1 MTTTPIIKRSRKF
14 PIRVADIMSTPPIT
28 AKEDTPVEEVA
39 KIMNENNI
47 GSVMIVDSGGSLT
60 GIITERDLIFAIA
73 NGKIGKSLPAYM
85 LMTENPVTIE
95 PGAPIDEALQK
106 MRENNVR
113 HLPVVNSEKKPVG
126 MISLRDVI
134 DAILTFIKVF
144 A

>member
-1 MTTTPIIKRSRKF
+1 MPIIRRSRKF

-28 AKEDTPVEEVA
+28 AKDNTPVEEVA

-47 GSVMIVDSGGSLT
+47 GSVMIVDSGGHLT

-73 NGKIGKSLPAYM
+73 NMKIGKNLPAYM
-85 LMTENPVTIE
+85 IMTENPITIE
-95 PGAPIDEALQK
+95 PDTPIDEALQK
-106 MRENNVR
+106 MRENNIR
-113 HLPVVNSEKKPVG
+113 HLPVVDPEKKPVG
-126 MISLRDVI
+126 MVSLRDVI

>member
-1 MTTTPIIKRSRKF
+1 MPIIRRGRKF

-28 AKEDTPVEEVA
+28 AKDSAPVEEIA

-47 GSVMIVDSGGSLT
+47 GSVMIVDSGGRLT

-73 NGKIGKSLPAYM
+73 GMKIGKNLPAYM
-85 LMTENPVTIE
+85 IMTENPITIE

-106 MRENNVR
+106 MRENNIR
-113 HLPVVNSEKKPVG
+113 HLPVVDPEKKPVG
-126 MISLRDVI
+126 MVSLRDVI

>member
-1 MTTTPIIKRSRKF
+1 MPIIRRSRKF

-28 AKEDTPVEEVA
+28 AKDNTPVEEVA

-47 GSVMIVDSGGSLT
+47 GSVMIVDSGGHLT

-73 NGKIGKSLPAYM
+73 NMKIGKNLPAYM
-85 LMTENPVTIE
+85 IMTENPITIE
-95 PGAPIDEALQK
+95 PDAPIDEALQK
-106 MRENNVR
+106 MRENNIR
-113 HLPVVNSEKKPVG
+113 HLPVVDPEKKPVG
-126 MISLRDVI
+126 MVSLRDVI